1 MARRRKKGKRSKK
14 GKFYLSSVVLPMD
27 IALRSYAVAG
37 TDLKAWAYEV
47 PFQVTGYDFKSGS
60 GWNSSVAIRNVGLAV
75 GLMVSHKLASK
86 VGLNRQVKKLTMGL
100 IGGW

>member
-14 GKFYLSSVVLPMD
+14 GKFYLSQIVLPLD
-27 IALRSYAVAG
+27 IAMRSYAVAG
-37 TDLKAWAYEV
+37 TDLKQYVYEI

-60 GWNSSVAIRNVGLAV
+60 GWNSGVAARNVGLAI

-86 VGLNRQVKKLTMGL
+86 VGLNRQIKKVTMGM